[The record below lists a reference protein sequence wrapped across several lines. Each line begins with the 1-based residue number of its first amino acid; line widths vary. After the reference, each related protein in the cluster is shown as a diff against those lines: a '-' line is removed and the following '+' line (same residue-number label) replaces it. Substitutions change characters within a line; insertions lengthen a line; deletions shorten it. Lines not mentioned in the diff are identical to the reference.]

1 MLTWIHEDAAIHS
14 PVLLVT
20 SPQPESGKT
29 TLLKVVSFLARRG
42 LASVSI
48 TGPALFRSIEKW
60 APTFVIDEADTAFV
74 SNDDLKE
81 VVNSGWTRGDCVIR
95 CDPETHEPRAYGTF
109 CPKMIGMIG
118 RKLPPAT
125 LSRALIVAL
134 QRKKPDEWAAD
145 FDHCD
150 NNTFAKLRAQ
160 LARWAADEAEPL
172 AKAKPEMLPDFHNR
186 TRANWRLLLA
196 IAERCGAKQA
206 AWKAAKEIEQ
216 VQAAS
221 DPSIGLQLLSDI
233 RDAFDRLGKD
243 RIATKELIAELILD
257 PERPWATY
265 GGRNRDKP
273 ITDRQ
278 LSRLLKEFNRGLG
291 ITPRTVRL
299 GSDDTARG
307 YYRSDFDNDFAAYL
321 SPVSAKTAS
330 QSDTTTSASDFNHL
344 GAKNADTSAP
354 GVSSKNDHNSLKNN
368 NNVGVSPE
376 SPVFAD
382 TEGTRG
388 PKDVP
393 SLAQL
398 IGRAS
403 PGERCWLCGKA
414 GGVCLIR
421 RRSGEE
427 PSQVHPGCAATAWA
441 GDVAQPEDAPED
453 RTCVH
458 CRSLVDGAEQ
468 LCSVDGRLIWLHP
481 ECQGRFTP

>member
-109 CPKMIGMIG
+109 CPKAIGLIG

-125 LSRALIVAL
+125 LSRALIIAL

-307 YYRSDFDNDFAAYL
+307 YYRSHFDNDFAAYL
-321 SPVSAKTAS
+321 SPVSAKTAT

-354 GVSSKNDHNSLKNN
+354 DVSSKNDHNSLKNN
-368 NNVGVSPE
+368 NNVGVSAE

-388 PKDVP
+388 AKGRP
-393 SLAQL
+393 LA
-398 IGRAS
+398 
-403 PGERCWLCGKA
+403 
-414 GGVCLIR
+414 
-421 RRSGEE
+421 
-427 PSQVHPGCAATAWA
+427 
-441 GDVAQPEDAPED
+441 APTD
-453 RTCVH
+453 
-458 CRSLVDGAEQ
+458 
-468 LCSVDGRLIWLHP
+468 
-481 ECQGRFTP
+481 